1 MLESRSAVLKMM
13 QSQACKDR
21 CIDTFPPPFS
31 RQFTPHKQHDFSSA
45 VREVC
50 SSPRQPLSGLKISK
64 AIFLG
69 DVAVGKT
76 SLVNRYVLIDGGSF
90 NIKINVYNMPN
101 LFQVLS

>member
-1 MLESRSAVLKMM
+1 MLETRSAVLKMM
-13 QSQACKDR
+13 QNEASKDR
-21 CIDTFPPPFS
+21 CISSLPTPYS
-31 RQFTPHKQHDFSSA
+31 RQFTPHQQMDFSFA

-76 SLVNRYVLIDGGSF
+76 SLVNR
-90 NIKINVYNMPN
+90 
-101 LFQVLS
+101 